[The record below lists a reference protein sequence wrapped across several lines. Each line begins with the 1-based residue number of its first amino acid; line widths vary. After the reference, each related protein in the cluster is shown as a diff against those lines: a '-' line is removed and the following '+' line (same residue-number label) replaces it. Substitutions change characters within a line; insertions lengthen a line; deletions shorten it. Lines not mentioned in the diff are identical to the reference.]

1 MRHNDPPQKRMPV
14 PLRALT
20 IANVPVLLATPTA
33 GDGPF
38 PTVLWVHGFRADAL
52 AHAREL
58 EQCAD
63 AGFLAVG
70 VDAVGHGARRDDGI
84 AERIAN
90 ANGDAMPV
98 MLALVDQTLA
108 EVPALIA
115 TLAKSHNADVT
126 RVSLVGISMG
136 AFLAYSAVTTI
147 PHLRCVVALLGSP
160 EQQRACSPHES
171 LKAFRDVAL
180 LSVTAE
186 HDESVPPEPT
196 RRFHDTLSAYFNS
209 PRHQYYEL
217 RGSGHLTS
225 AAHWSEAMQVT
236 MRWLDRYAR

>member
-1 MRHNDPPQKRMPV
+1 MPV
-14 PLRALT
+14 PLRALS
-20 IANVPVLLATPTA
+20 IANVPVLLATPPS

-38 PTVLWVHGFRADAL
+38 PTVVWFHGFRADAL

-58 EQCAD
+58 ELCAE

-70 VDAVGHGARRDDGI
+70 VDAAGHGARRDDRVV
-84 AERIAN
+84 ERIAS
-90 ANGDAMPV
+90 ANGGAMPV
-98 MLALVDQTLA
+98 MLALADETLA
-108 EVPALIA
+108 ELPALISA
-115 TLAKSHNADVT
+115 LGRSYNANVM

-136 AFLAYSAVTTI
+136 AFLVYAAITSI
-147 PHLRCVVALLGSP
+147 PHLRCAVALLGLP
-160 EQQRACSPHES
+160 QQERVHSPHES

-180 LSVTAE
+180 LSISAE

-196 RRFHDTLSAYFNS
+196 RRFHEALNAYFHS
-209 PRHQYYEL
+209 PRHQHYEL

-236 MRWLDRYAR
+236 MRWLDQHAR